1 VSDFRALDRA
11 GFDPA
16 LAEYTGILGVDVAPA
31 LLALSARIESRKK
44 DFEPENRATNRV
56 RSERVALQKTVHGA
70 SLAAARVFRL
80 ARRGGRDK
88 DHVMDAD
95 TTPHPNAQ
103 MHEYW
108 NGLAGEKWVR
118 LEHRLDESLQP
129 FADGLFAAAR
139 LHSGERVLDIG
150 CGCGA
155 TTLESARRVGPEGRA
170 LGVDISAIMLT
181 RARERARELGLGNA
195 TFEVV
200 DAQSDP
206 LPAGEFDVVISRFGV
221 MFFAHPEAAFANLL
235 SALRPGG
242 RLAFVCWQ
250 KIDANPW
257 MFLPTLAAMQHVAIQ
272 RPTDPHAPGPFAFA
286 DADRVRGLMER
297 AGWRDV
303 TTSRFEIPF
312 AAGGG
317 GSLDEAVDF
326 MMEMGPAAQALRES
340 DAATRARVREAIYET
355 MKPFERNGGVLMDAA
370 AWIFSA
376 RRA

>member
-1 VSDFRALDRA
+1 
-11 GFDPA
+11 
-16 LAEYTGILGVDVAPA
+16 
-31 LLALSARIESRKK
+31 
-44 DFEPENRATNRV
+44 
-56 RSERVALQKTVHGA
+56 
-70 SLAAARVFRL
+70 
-80 ARRGGRDK
+80 
-88 DHVMDAD
+88 
-95 TTPHPNAQ
+95 

-118 LEHRLDESLQP
+118 LEGRLDESLQP
-129 FADGLFAAAR
+129 FADGLFSAVHLR
-139 LHSGERVLDIG
+139 PGERVLDVG

-155 TTLESARRVGPEGRA
+155 TTLEAARRVAPGGQA

-195 TFEVV
+195 AFEVV

-206 LPAGEFDVVISRFGV
+206 LPAGEFDAVISRFGV

-235 SALRPGG
+235 SALRPDG

-272 RPTDPHAPGPFAFA
+272 RPTDPYAPGPFAFA
-286 DADRVRGLMER
+286 DAERVRGLMER

-317 GSLDEAVDF
+317 GSLEEAVDF